1 MALTPAASSERAQS
15 QITPDQHRALKSSRL
30 IRLCDMYQLNTSALL
45 HVPRVRRMRV
55 ERCGHQMSGQG
66 EVTGVVGTRA
76 YRDITRSPHGT
87 LIRHRRCADWSV
99 LIKTN
104 SINKSTQTGNI
115 SMITGLYDSTTEQH
129 TLALD
134 TGISISTWL
143 SGGSLLSWPELKDKW
158 REHSQSA
165 VSMTEPYR
173 KHLHRCMNEG
183 LVSPSILLLILVLVN
198 HEWSRAGS
206 FNT

>member
-1 MALTPAASSERAQS
+1 
-15 QITPDQHRALKSSRL
+15 
-30 IRLCDMYQLNTSALL
+30 
-45 HVPRVRRMRV
+45 MRV

-76 YRDITRSPHGT
+76 YRDVTRSPHGT
-87 LIRHRRCADWSV
+87 LIRHRHCADWSV

-104 SINKSTQTGNI
+104 GINKATQTGDI
-115 SMITGLYDSTTEQH
+115 SVITGLYDSTTEQH

-134 TGISISTWL
+134 TGICISTRL
-143 SGGSLLSWPELKDKW
+143 SGGSLLFWPELKDRW
-158 REHSQSA
+158 REHGQSA
-165 VSMTEPYR
+165 VSMTESYR
-173 KHLHRCMNEG
+173 KHLHRCMNDG